1 MNKRVRK
8 ITALF
13 VAAMFFA
20 TSFFIHPLPSAQA
33 DSAASTTISAGQ
45 PASLFNPAN
54 PELIAGGAGTVG
66 VPEDSG
72 KNPTFNWDNANVYF
86 VLTDRF
92 KDGNPSNNNSYG
104 RPSRDATGKN
114 IGTFRGGDLKGL
126 TQKLKEGYFT
136 DLGVNALWIT
146 APYEQIHGFVGGG
159 NGGDFAH
166 YGYHGYYALDFT
178 MMDRNMGTIED
189 MREFVDTAHAQGIR
203 VVLDVVMNH
212 PGYNTLKDMEEY
224 GFGSKT
230 VGADWAPGNGQTWH
244 SYHDYINYNDASA
257 WSKWWNTWVRAGI
270 AGYEPGGSNDLTQLV
285 GNLPDFRTNVTN
297 NIGLAPLLQAK
308 WAKETAGYEQWIVP
322 AAVPLRKD
330 LGVAPADYLVK
341 WLAAWVEEFGIDGFR
356 ADTAK
361 HVELNRWKQ
370 LKTEASAA
378 LHRWRQNNPDKPG
391 AAWTEDFWMTG
402 EVWGHGVGKSE
413 YFNYGF
419 DSVINFS
426 FQDSNINS
434 LESIY
439 ADYAAKLN
447 ANPNFN
453 VLSYISSHDTRLY
466 DRGRLTQAG
475 TALLLLPG
483 GVQIFYGDET
493 ARPFGETGSDPQQG
507 TRSAMNWDNI
517 NQNVLSHW
525 QKVGQ
530 FRNKHMAVGAGRHV
544 KIADSPYTFSRT
556 YAKNGIEDKVVV
568 AMNASGST
576 AVNVSPVFPD
586 GTLVRDAY
594 TGNEAVVSGGT
605 ATFTAGAN
613 GLILIEQI
621 GESPLPLLF
630 ADPAGGNFK
639 TETLT
644 IKLQVRKADSGK
656 YTLDGSDPQGGI
668 AFTDET
674 EIAIGENMEFN
685 DKLTLRM
692 HAVNEDGVSTQQYI
706 FMKKDPH
713 AGLSVHFKKPADW
726 GTPRLYFYETSPKVA
741 EPAWA
746 EAPVMTRGTGDWY
759 SYTINGVDGATVIF
773 RDDKGRQNPGQNQPG
788 FPLAADGWYDG
799 RWHDSNPDGQG
810 DTEAPTAPTG
820 LRAIAVTD
828 RTVSLAWTAAT
839 DNVGVTA
846 YDIFRGTE
854 KIGSTEATA
863 YTDTA
868 LSSETAYVYS
878 VKARDAAGN
887 VSAPS
892 DPLEVTTEPAGT
904 GGNQVTVY
912 YKRGFNTPYMH
923 YRPEGGE
930 WTAVPGVRMES
941 SEAAGYSK
949 LTVDIGTAQRLE
961 AAFNNGNNQW
971 DSNNQRNYFFGVGT
985 WTYSGNG
992 KITAGAPNPSAGNQV
1007 TVYYKEGFNT
1017 PYMHYRPEGG
1027 EWTAVPGVRM
1037 ESSEAAGY
1045 SKLTVDIGT
1054 AQRLE
1059 ACFSNGSGHWD
1070 SNNGKNYFFEIG
1082 TWTFSSYGNIREG
1095 APTVP
1100 ASAEEAAGSAGLEPN
1115 QNQTGPESP
1124 PPDILPDSEP
1134 ASEIEPAPVVPE
1146 PPAFEAGPETLSIL
1160 SDAKPG
1166 GVLHAGVLQAGVLH
1180 AGVIHVGDPW
1190 VSRLSA

>member
-8 ITALF
+8 MTALF

-33 DSAASTTISAGQ
+33 DSAASTTTSAGQ
-45 PASLFNPAN
+45 PAALFNLAN
-54 PELIAGGAGTVG
+54 PEVIAGGAGTIG

-92 KDGNPSNNNSYG
+92 KDGDPSNNNSYG
-104 RPSRDATGKN
+104 RPSRDAAGKN
-114 IGTFRGGDLKGL
+114 IGTFHGGDLKGL

-136 DLGVNALWIT
+136 DLGVNAIWIS

-178 MMDRNMGTIED
+178 MIDRNMGTIED

-203 VVLDVVMNH
+203 VVLDIVMNH

-270 AGYEPGGSNDLTQLV
+270 AGYDPGGSNDLTQLV

-370 LKTEASAA
+370 LKNEASAA

-447 ANPNFN
+447 ADPNFN

-483 GVQIFYGDET
+483 GVQTFYGDET

-525 QKVGQ
+525 QKSANSGTNIL
-530 FRNKHMAVGAGRHV
+530 RSERAGTSKSPTARIRSAGRT
-544 KIADSPYTFSRT
+544 PRTGSRT
-556 YAKNGIEDKVVV
+556 RL
-568 AMNASGST
+568 SWLST
-576 AVNVSPVFPD
+576 PPV
-586 GTLVRDAY
+586 
-594 TGNEAVVSGGT
+594 
-605 ATFTAGAN
+605 
-613 GLILIEQI
+613 
-621 GESPLPLLF
+621 LLRSTYRPCSRTERSF
-630 ADPAGGNFK
+630 
-639 TETLT
+639 ETLT
-644 IKLQVRKADSGK
+644 
-656 YTLDGSDPQGGI
+656 P
-668 AFTDET
+668 ET
-674 EIAIGENMEFN
+674 RRSSA
-685 DKLTLRM
+685 
-692 HAVNEDGVSTQQYI
+692 AV
-706 FMKKDPH
+706 
-713 AGLSVHFKKPADW
+713 
-726 GTPRLYFYETSPKVA
+726 
-741 EPAWA
+741 
-746 EAPVMTRGTGDWY
+746 
-759 SYTINGVDGATVIF
+759 
-773 RDDKGRQNPGQNQPG
+773 
-788 FPLAADGWYDG
+788 
-799 RWHDSNPDGQG
+799 
-810 DTEAPTAPTG
+810 
-820 LRAIAVTD
+820 
-828 RTVSLAWTAAT
+828 
-839 DNVGVTA
+839 
-846 YDIFRGTE
+846 
-854 KIGSTEATA
+854 
-863 YTDTA
+863 
-868 LSSETAYVYS
+868 
-878 VKARDAAGN
+878 
-887 VSAPS
+887 
-892 DPLEVTTEPAGT
+892 
-904 GGNQVTVY
+904 
-912 YKRGFNTPYMH
+912 
-923 YRPEGGE
+923 
-930 WTAVPGVRMES
+930 
-941 SEAAGYSK
+941 
-949 LTVDIGTAQRLE
+949 QRL
-961 AAFNNGNNQW
+961 
-971 DSNNQRNYFFGVGT
+971 SR
-985 WTYSGNG
+985 
-992 KITAGAPNPSAGNQV
+992 
-1007 TVYYKEGFNT
+1007 
-1017 PYMHYRPEGG
+1017 
-1027 EWTAVPGVRM
+1027 
-1037 ESSEAAGY
+1037 
-1045 SKLTVDIGT
+1045 
-1054 AQRLE
+1054 
-1059 ACFSNGSGHWD
+1059 
-1070 SNNGKNYFFEIG
+1070 
-1082 TWTFSSYGNIREG
+1082 RE
-1095 APTVP
+1095 PT
-1100 ASAEEAAGSAGLEPN
+1100 
-1115 QNQTGPESP
+1115 
-1124 PPDILPDSEP
+1124 D
-1134 ASEIEPAPVVPE
+1134 
-1146 PPAFEAGPETLSIL
+1146 
-1160 SDAKPG
+1160 
-1166 GVLHAGVLQAGVLH
+1166 
-1180 AGVIHVGDPW
+1180 
-1190 VSRLSA
+1190 